1 MRISN
6 KIFRGSN
13 LKIVL
18 KVGQSRA
25 VWWKDHM
32 VDLLPE
38 HEIFLSEEV
47 IDEDSIDL
55 AIVWLPE
62 EGWLRTFPN
71 LKCIFSIGSGID
83 HILKDKYLPTH
94 IPIVRLTGDDLSTR
108 MREYV
113 VLHVLRLHRKLPEVE
128 ASQKA
133 EEWNQVIEPPANYRT
148 VGIMGLGNLGAD
160 CAKTLS
166 KIGFNVLG
174 WAKSEKSIEGI
185 ESYTGTTGLDAFLSK
200 AEIVVCM
207 LPLTPETTG
216 IMNNSFFNK
225 MKDGSCIINVA
236 RGPHLNESDLLNA
249 IENKKIRAATLDVF
263 EVEPLTKGHPFWKH
277 KDILVTPHIASL
289 IDPVAGGKAIAENVR
304 KFISGDPIKELIPP
318 GKNY

>member
-1 MRISN
+1 M
-6 KIFRGSN
+6 
-13 LKIVL
+13 KIVL

-25 VWWKDHM
+25 DWWKDHM

-38 HEIFLSEEV
+38 HEIFLSSEV
-47 IDEDSIDL
+47 IDKDSIDL

-62 EGWLRTFPN
+62 EGWLRTFSN

-128 ASQKA
+128 ASQKS

-166 KIGFNVLG
+166 KVGFNVLG
-174 WAKSEKSIEGI
+174 WAKSEKSIEGV
-185 ESYTGTTGLDAFLSK
+185 ESYIGNSGLDAFLSK

-216 IMNNSFFNK
+216 IMTVSYT
-225 MKDGSCIINVA
+225 
-236 RGPHLNESDLLNA
+236 HL
-249 IENKKIRAATLDVF
+249 TL
-263 EVEPLTKGHPFWKH
+263 PTK
-277 KDILVTPHIASL
+277 A
-289 IDPVAGGKAIAENVR
+289 
-304 KFISGDPIKELIPP
+304 
-318 GKNY
+318 